1 MKKIICS
8 VSFYFA
14 LASAMFLILD
24 GNSVFYKFLGLF
36 IGFWLMSFAKAVGF
50 NAMCEVLGI
59 NWLMKKFK
67 NNEVIMDM
75 VNE

>member
-1 MKKIICS
+1 MKKIIYS

-24 GNSVFYKFLGLF
+24 NNSLFYKFVGLF
-36 IGFWLMSFAKAVGF
+36 IGFCLMNFAKVIGF

-59 NWLMKKFK
+59 NWLQKKFK
-67 NNEVIMDM
+67 NNPVINDM
-75 VNE
+75 TKE